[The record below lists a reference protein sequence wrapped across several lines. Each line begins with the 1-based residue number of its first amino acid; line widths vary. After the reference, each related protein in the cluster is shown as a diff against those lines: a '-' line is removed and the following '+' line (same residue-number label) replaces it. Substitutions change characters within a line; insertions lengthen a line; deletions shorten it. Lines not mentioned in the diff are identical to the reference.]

1 MLVLG
6 IETSC
11 DETGLA
17 IYDSKK
23 GLIADEIFSQ
33 IDMHKEYGGVVP
45 ELASRD
51 HADRI
56 LPLLKKILRDSGKE
70 LNDIDLIA
78 YTAGPGLKGCLL
90 VGSTFARSLAYII
103 DKPIISINHIEA
115 HLLAPIMEYS
125 DLSFPF
131 FGLLISGGHTMIVDA
146 KDIGMYE
153 IMGETLDDAVGEA
166 FDKTAKLIGLDYP
179 GGPLIEKLAKEGK
192 GGSYKF
198 PRPILNQSNC
208 NFSFSGLKT
217 HIMLTWKSSEKT
229 DQVRKDIAL
238 ELQNAVCDCLIGK
251 LKRAHQEKGY
261 SSIVISGGV
270 SANQF
275 IRDKIDN
282 FADSINAKAFYPTKK
297 FCTDNGAMI
306 AYAGYKKY
314 EAGQIYDLQGE
325 VKPRWPLD
333 QLNEII

>member
-17 IYDSKK
+17 LYDSNE
-23 GLIADEIFSQ
+23 GLLADELYSQ
-33 IDMHKEYGGVVP
+33 IDIHQDYGGVVP

-51 HADRI
+51 HADRV
-56 LPLLKKILRDSGKE
+56 LPLLKRLLEKSTKCLD
-70 LNDIDLIA
+70 DIDLIA

-90 VGSTFARSLAYII
+90 VGSTFARALSYVT

-115 HLLAPIMEYS
+115 HLLAPFMEYS

-131 FGLLISGGHTMIVDA
+131 FGLLISGGHTMIIDA
-146 KDIGMYE
+146 KSIGEYE

-166 FDKTAKLIGLDYP
+166 FDKSAKLMGLDYP
-179 GGPLIEKLAKEGK
+179 GGPLIEKLAKEGIS
-192 GGSYKF
+192 GSYKF
-198 PRPILNQSNC
+198 PRPILNKPNC
-208 NFSFSGLKT
+208 DFSFSGLKT
-217 HIMLTWKSSEKT
+217 HIMLTWKDSEKSE
-229 DQVRKDIAL
+229 QVQKNISL
-238 ELQNAVCDCLIGK
+238 ELQNSVTDCLVGK
-251 LKRAHQEKGY
+251 LKRAYDEKGY
-261 SSIVISGGV
+261 SSIIVSGGV

-275 IRDKIDN
+275 IREKIDS
-282 FADSINAKAFYPTKK
+282 FAYSINVKSYYPSKK
-297 FCTDNGAMI
+297 YCTDNGVMI

-314 EAGQIYDLQGE
+314 EAGQVYNLEGI

-333 QLNEII
+333 QLT

>member
-17 IYDSKK
+17 IYDSEN
-23 GLIADEIFSQ
+23 GLLADELHSQ
-33 IDMHKEYGGVVP
+33 IAVHQDYGGVVP

-56 LPLLKKILRDSGKE
+56 LPLLKKLLENANKE
-70 LNDIDLIA
+70 LDDIDLVA

-90 VGSTFARSLAYII
+90 VGSTFARTLAYVIN
-103 DKPIISINHIEA
+103 KPIISVNHVEA
-115 HLLAPIMEYS
+115 HLLAPFMEYE

-131 FGLLISGGHTMIVDA
+131 FGLLISGGHTMIIDA
-146 KDIGMYE
+146 KSIGEYE

-166 FDKTAKLIGLDYP
+166 FDKSAKLMGLDYP

-192 GGSYKF
+192 HGSYKF
-198 PRPILNQSNC
+198 PRPILNKPNC
-208 NFSFSGLKT
+208 DFSFSGLKT
-217 HIMLTWKSSEKT
+217 HIMLTWKDSDKT
-229 DQVRKDIAL
+229 EQVKKDISL
-238 ELQNAVCDCLIGK
+238 ELQNSVTDCLTGK
-251 LKRAHQEKGY
+251 LKRAHEKKGY
-261 SSIVISGGV
+261 PRVIISGGV

-275 IRDKIDN
+275 IREKLN
-282 FADSINAKAFYPTKK
+282 TFADSIGAKAYYPTKK
-297 FCTDNGAMI
+297 YCTDNGAMI
-306 AYAGYKKY
+306 AYAGYKKF
-314 EAGQIYDLQGE
+314 EAGQIYDLDGE

-333 QLNEII
+333 QLA